1 MDDERGANAA
11 YAGEDKNNDNDISRH
26 HHTPSKRRVNLGTPA
41 NYYFK
46 YMNSSKKNHTGEMNA
61 AVMMSHH
68 EDDEDTG
75 TISIPGL
82 NLGGNGANTETSF
95 LSMAAESC
103 SGSEASDLLNKSTLS
118 DTTELTA
125 SNFVLVTT
133 SKQQLARSAHH
144 QQHKTERELKAERAL
159 EILEREAL
167 ETNKE
172 MDIKRGDL
180 EDSKPLET
188 NKEKDTKRGDL
199 EDSKPL
205 ETNEEKDIKRGDLE
219 DSTQLTIE
227 SIHDKEN
234 NGSVK
239 RFSQTAKRDNAGV
252 GEDANQQIPRREAI
266 GIRDSSPSLR
276 SRISSSPASLKKF
289 HQDLRNSRLKR
300 QMQREEDAKRRLST
314 DSATSISLMHAQ
326 LEALTTDT
334 NISRKRL
341 PPSFLQASQFSQ
353 SMESSPVGSEA
364 ASEAASNNE
373 STSFIDMDD
382 LNDLLGISHNTA
394 DENRKSSITAHYD
407 TVVEALETGTLDTNP
422 TIDHVSKT
430 DIGTAVA
437 VAAVNAPASFI
448 GTKSSSGSDDVS
460 DSKIELDAEPET
472 MKQQQLELKKPSPSQ
487 QSPSESIYRRTPGS
501 RHKLTPGRLSSGPK
515 RVINPVSSNSPA
527 ANTRSAKKSDSNTDL
542 ETSTPI
548 LDDRVVPVGETKNTN
563 MVSSRFL
570 DRLSCTK
577 SVSST
582 NSGKSDETASL
593 EDIEELFGKSVT
605 HTSPSIHMSPDKSMI
620 SYFGNDKSSS
630 LQSLSRKNNET
641 ASIHD
646 IRDALGKKFPDCPT
660 VVESEGF
667 PQMDNVENLINQT
680 KVSHQRNS
688 SIASGMDAQATPQLT
703 SIELSKLRSSTSCE
717 KVSEQGKES
726 LTGKSS
732 VVDRP
737 STLFPQ
743 CMESPN
749 INDSHEDGIPSPSDG
764 TPTTPPI
771 VGLSTLS
778 PSVNKLLS
786 QSNQSNK
793 GKALFIFENDVSNM
807 DSSFSSLKDPM
818 RLVPNSH
825 IAPTPTKLAP
835 TPRRVLNPNN
845 PNSPARNTRSA
856 SRIGRSPSSHLE
868 SSRVDS
874 TEGSKRQ
881 RDELTIPFQLFNE
894 DVVSR
899 SKKRRQSSFAP
910 ASASKR
916 SEKRP
921 HGIMSSR
928 KKPFSSQR
936 SVAFGSPKA
945 AEYNIG
951 SPSVSLT
958 PMPRGRAKALFR
970 LPSGEESHKRKGE
983 IDENLPNSETKAGDN
998 RAETMELQSGLNVL
1012 VDKITPED
1020 MNTSPELS
1028 PIAKSKSDTGNYNVD
1043 VSVSSTSEM
1052 VENDFSQEGKTV
1064 ELEVGMDS
1072 LLAHAWNNSPS
1083 DSEAHTPSN
1092 FESTKQE
1099 TSMEMT
1105 DTDTIASMHSRRSGK
1120 FTTEFVLPV
1129 GQRLDFS
1136 VASEEMTSNEDESEM
1151 ECEDSD
1157 TVALED
1163 GMTILINAN
1172 EIANTEKNAQN
1183 QSFEHKAPTRTV
1195 DSILEERQTVVLEEN
1210 ITELFEAASSA
1221 DFPSERMASFSRTPE
1236 AQQEVP
1242 DGETAELEC
1251 NMTKLLSAAGLDLNE
1266 GQHEVKADDEAVSI
1280 ENGNESFTSI
1290 GMINASEMT
1299 NGHSRRKSLAK
1310 CNESFTS
1317 IGTINASEMT
1327 NGHSRRK
1334 SLASQSF
1341 ILRQPDQLTVSVDD
1355 VEDRSIVV
1363 NERSVSFCDTT
1374 EFIVS
1379 SNASYPRVDDP
1390 LDQALEALR
1399 EDQIEIFSSKLF
1411 DELEV
1416 GANFQSVLSTD
1427 ALSRFGNSSGTYHDL
1442 VVLERLRQFVEL
1454 VCTEVEKNTDP
1465 EGTALDNLKSQ
1476 IEEQPTLF
1484 AMLNKR
1490 FVEHKENGENP
1501 ISIQIIIENGRKAV
1515 AFEWNDWLKTVLQ
1528 SFQGPLGNIPNVLM
1542 EEYSSLYDAL
1552 EHCRQNQDIADLLS
1566 QQKTQYTRKKSLLR
1580 RKRSVVELEKE
1591 IRSIESQVTM
1601 LECDLQ
1607 TLGAEEIDSEVERA
1621 RLSDLCRFAA
1631 KFDDVRQCTEES
1643 QKTYLSLRGLHS
1655 WSLGSMGEV
1664 EMNISMM
1671 GTCSQTT
1678 SMLSYNWEEPD
1689 RIRAKVTTFSGA
1701 THTTSQF
1708 RYRGPLSL
1716 YVDTHMRLL
1725 AQRVEQEFIDDA
1737 SAIAKH
1743 VRKCSWMIGRLDL
1756 AAREISVLQK
1766 RYKATLTRTDRESF
1780 SLWMK
1785 FEGNSS
1791 SVEVEFP
1798 LDPMHPSFPVE
1809 VRLELIS
1816 GSLDFEELR
1825 KLLIKQSKPGFG
1837 SLSRACDIVESFV
1850 RG

>member
-1 MDDERGANAA
+1 MDDERGAIA
-11 YAGEDKNNDNDISRH
+11 AGENKNNDNDISRHH

-46 YMNSSKKNHTGEMNA
+46 YMNSQSSKTNHTGEMNA
-61 AVMMSHH
+61 AVMMSNH

-133 SKQQLARSAHH
+133 SKQQLARSAHQ

-159 EILEREAL
+159 EILEREAV
-167 ETNKE
+167 ETNK
-172 MDIKRGDL
+172 
-180 EDSKPLET
+180 
-188 NKEKDTKRGDL
+188 
-199 EDSKPL
+199 
-205 ETNEEKDIKRGDLE
+205 EKDIKRGDLE
-219 DSTQLTIE
+219 DSKQWTNE

-234 NGSVK
+234 NGTVK
-239 RFSQTAKRDNAGV
+239 RVSQTAKRDNAGI
-252 GEDANQQIPRREAI
+252 GEDANEQIPRRETI
-266 GIRDSSPSLR
+266 SIRDSSPSLR

-341 PPSFLQASQFSQ
+341 PPSFVQASQLSR
-353 SMESSPVGSEA
+353 SMESSPVGSET

-394 DENRKSSITAHYD
+394 NQNRKSSITAHYD
-407 TVVEALETGTLDTNP
+407 SVVEALESGTLNTNP
-422 TIDHVSKT
+422 TTDHVSKT
-430 DIGTAVA
+430 DLGTAAA
-437 VAAVNAPASFI
+437 VVGVNAPASTI
-448 GTKSSSGSDDVS
+448 GTKSSSGSDDVN
-460 DSKIELDAEPET
+460 DSKIELDAEPKT
-472 MKQQQLELKKPSPSQ
+472 MNQQQVELKKPSPSQ
-487 QSPSESIYRRTPGS
+487 QSPSASIYRRTPGS
-501 RHKLTPGRLSSGPK
+501 RRKLTPGRLSSGPR
-515 RVINPVSSNSPA
+515 RVMNPVSSYSPA
-527 ANTRSAKKSDSNTDL
+527 VNTRRAKRSDSNTDSK
-542 ETSTPI
+542 TSTPI
-548 LDDRVVPVGETKNTN
+548 LDDYKLTDAFDRVDPVGNTKNTS
-563 MVSSRFL
+563 MVSARFL

-577 SVSST
+577 SVAST

-593 EDIEELFGKSVT
+593 EDIEELFGKNVT
-605 HTSPSIHMSPDKSMI
+605 DTSPSIHMSPDESTI
-620 SYFGNDKSSS
+620 SHFRDDKSSS
-630 LQSLSRKNNET
+630 PQALPPKNNET

-646 IRDALGKKFPDCPT
+646 IRGVPGKNPSDCQT
-660 VVESEGF
+660 VVESEGS
-667 PQMDNVENLINQT
+667 PQRDNVENVINQT
-680 KVSHQRNS
+680 NISHQRNS
-688 SIASGMDAQATPQLT
+688 SIASEMNVQATSQLA
-703 SIELSKLRSSTSCE
+703 SIEQSKLSSSTSCE
-717 KVSEQGKES
+717 KVSEQGVEA

-737 STLFPQ
+737 STLSPQ
-743 CMESPN
+743 ITESPN
-749 INDSHEDGIPSPSDG
+749 INDSHEDSIPSPSDG

-771 VGLSTLS
+771 VGLSALS

-793 GKALFIFENDVSNM
+793 GKALFIFENNVSNM

-818 RLVPNSH
+818 RLIPNSH

-856 SRIGRSPSSHLE
+856 SRNGRSPSSHLE
-868 SSRVDS
+868 SSHIDS

-910 ASASKR
+910 ASASVR

-921 HGIMSSR
+921 QGIMSSR

-970 LPSGEESHKRKGE
+970 LPSGEESHNKKGAT
-983 IDENLPNSETKAGDN
+983 DENLLNSETKADDH
-998 RAETMELQSGLNVL
+998 RAETMELQYGLNVL

-1020 MNTSPELS
+1020 MKTSPELS

-1043 VSVSSTSEM
+1043 VSVSSTSETA
-1052 VENDFSQEGKTV
+1052 ENDFSQEGKTV

-1083 DSEAHTPSN
+1083 DSEAQTPSN

-1099 TSMEMT
+1099 TSMELT
-1105 DTDTIASMHSRRSGK
+1105 DADTIASIHSRRSGK
-1120 FTTEFVLPV
+1120 FTTEFVLPI

-1136 VASEEMTSNEDESEM
+1136 VASEEMTSNEDDSEM
-1151 ECEDSD
+1151 ECDDGD

-1163 GMTILINAN
+1163 GMTLLINAN
-1172 EIANTEKNAQN
+1172 EVANTEENAQN
-1183 QSFEHKAPTRTV
+1183 QNSEHKAPTTTV
-1195 DSILEERQTVVLEEN
+1195 DSIIEERQTVVLEEN
-1210 ITELFEAASSA
+1210 ITELFEAAGSA
-1221 DFPSERMASFSRTPE
+1221 DFPSERIPNFSRTPE

-1242 DGETAELEC
+1242 GGETAELEC
-1251 NMTKLLSAAGLDLNE
+1251 NMTKLLAAAGLDLNE
-1266 GQHEVKADDEAVSI
+1266 GQHEVGADDEVVSI
-1280 ENGNESFTSI
+1280 ENGSESY
-1290 GMINASEMT
+1290 
-1299 NGHSRRKSLAK
+1299 
-1310 CNESFTS
+1310 TS

-1327 NGHSRRK
+1327 NEHSRRK

-1341 ILRQPDQLTVSVDD
+1341 VLRQPDQLAVSVDD

-1363 NERSVSFCDTT
+1363 NEKSVSFCDTT

-1379 SNASYPRVDDP
+1379 SNTSFPGVEEP

-1411 DELEV
+1411 NELEI

-1427 ALSRFGNSSGTYHDL
+1427 ALSRFGNSGGTYHDL

-1465 EGTALDNLKSQ
+1465 EGMALDNLKSQ

-1490 FVEHKENGENP
+1490 FVDHQENGESP
-1501 ISIQIIIENGRKAV
+1501 ISMQIIIENGRKAI

-1528 SFQGPLGNIPNVLM
+1528 SFEGPLGNIPNMLM
-1542 EEYSSLYDAL
+1542 EEYSLLYDAL
-1552 EHCRQNQDIADLLS
+1552 EDCRQNQVIVDLLC

-1580 RKRSVVELEKE
+1580 RKRSVEELEKE
-1591 IRSIESQVTM
+1591 IRSIESKVTM
-1601 LECDLQ
+1601 LECDLE
-1607 TLGAEEIDSEVERA
+1607 TLDAEEIDSKVERA
-1621 RLSDLCRFAA
+1621 RLSDLCQFAT

-1701 THTTSQF
+1701 THTASQF
-1708 RYRGPLSL
+1708 RYHGPLSL
-1716 YVDTHMRLL
+1716 YMDMHMRLL
-1725 AQRVEQEFIDDA
+1725 AQRVERQFIDDA

-1766 RYKATLTRTDRESF
+1766 RYKATLTRTHRDSF
-1780 SLWMK
+1780 SLRMK

-1798 LDPMHPSFPVE
+1798 LDPMYPSFPVE

-1825 KLLIKQSKPGFG
+1825 KILIKQSKPGFG
-1837 SLSRACDIVESFV
+1837 SLSRACDIVDSFV
-1850 RG
+1850 KG